1 MESICISPIP
11 IKEEG
16 IKDIPELSLKYEEIL
31 CSENVSLKNYEHSE
45 VKSKDNLDIQK
56 LINLYFSSR

>member
-1 MESICISPIP
+1 MESICISPIA

-16 IKDIPELSLKYEEIL
+16 IKEIPELSLKYEEIL

-45 VKSKDNLDIQK
+45 VKNQ
-56 LINLYFSSR
+56 NTF